1 MSFDRRKTLV
11 SLALVCL
18 LMVGMG
24 TSILTGER
32 LRQTAYDDWISKGK
46 IDAHRMT
53 GSILFWISKAEVN
66 LRALAGQFRSG
77 LYADQETF
85 FKFIDDAETWDP
97 DVSFD
102 NVVYAK
108 RVLRKERARYEFD
121 TEATLKVLGG
131 PNTQAPA
138 AYESFAVELYSNED
152 SILSIHS
159 DLTTHPA
166 VKTAVVT
173 ARQTPGHVI
182 LGPAYIGEDGERHA
196 VIATATDL
204 VGGSGVMAA
213 TVNLVEFFSQFS
225 ADYLPDGIQVRLIE
239 RDSESRATNAFIP
252 IIGPKD
258 PPENVVDTEIIRIT
272 SGQARWD
279 LHWDI
284 LPGYR
289 GGPAIELPL
298 IVSIGGSIVTI
309 LLSLIFY
316 GISMQNIRFHRMVG
330 DRTAELSKNAMLV
343 QLTMDSIDQGF
354 AVWNADKRLVLWS
367 KRCVDFWYYPKE
379 LKAGIHM
386 RDLLKHIA
394 EQGAFGKGD
403 IDNMV
408 ENELSRVIDA
418 GGNADEIFGMLDGRK
433 IHIRRYPLESGGY
446 VSVYTDVTERE
457 QANEE
462 LKNSHNELE
471 RRIFERTY
479 ELVKARDEAVLAN
492 QSKSEFMANMSHE
505 LRTPLNAIIGFSQL
519 AETETY
525 GPIGDP
531 NYKENASIVASA
543 GEHLLKLISDILD
556 LSKIEANAM
565 TLHEEDVDLKEIS
578 ESVSSI
584 LQRPASQSNVGLN
597 FNIDSDLPLLHCD
610 HLRVKQ
616 MILNLADNA
625 IKFTESGGSVE
636 IKFEQMSDKSIQIVV
651 SDTGIGISEADLKFV
666 MTPFNQV
673 KSNTMV
679 RRGEG
684 IGLGLSVVSHLMEL
698 HGGELLLKSDLG
710 KSTTA
715 TLQFPVE
722 RTLQG

>member
-1 MSFDRRKTLV
+1 
-11 SLALVCL
+11 
-18 LMVGMG
+18 
-24 TSILTGER
+24 
-32 LRQTAYDDWISKGK
+32 
-46 IDAHRMT
+46 
-53 GSILFWISKAEVN
+53 
-66 LRALAGQFRSG
+66 
-77 LYADQETF
+77 
-85 FKFIDDAETWDP
+85 
-97 DVSFD
+97 
-102 NVVYAK
+102 VVYAK

-121 TEATLKVLGG
+121 TGTSIKILG
-131 PNTQAPA
+131 APTTRA
-138 AYESFAVELYSNED
+138 PLAYESFTVELYSNED
-152 SILSIHS
+152 SILSIHY

-166 VKTAVVT
+166 IKTAVVI
-173 ARQTPGHVI
+173 ARQPPGHII
-182 LGPAYIGEDGERHA
+182 LGPAYIGEGGERHA

-204 VGGSGVMAA
+204 IGGSGVMAA

-225 ADYLPDGIQVRLIE
+225 ADYLPNGIQVRLIE

-258 PPENVVDTEIIRIT
+258 APANVIDTEIIRIT

-284 LPGYR
+284 LPDYR

-298 IVSIGGSIVTI
+298 IVSIGGSLVTI

-316 GISMQNIRFHRMVG
+316 GIAMQNIRFHRMVG

-367 KRCVDFWYYPKE
+367 KRCVDFWYHPKD

-394 EQGAFGKGD
+394 EKGAFGKGD
-403 IDNMV
+403 IDETV
-408 ENELSRVIDA
+408 ENELSRVVDA
-418 GGNADEIFGMLDGRK
+418 GGNADEIFRMMDGRR
-433 IHIRRYPLESGGY
+433 IHVRRYPLESGGY

-457 QANEE
+457 EANEE

-531 NYKENASIVASA
+531 NYKENESIVASA

-584 LQRPASQSNVGLN
+584 LQGPATQSNVGLN
-597 FNIDSDLPLLHCD
+597 FSIDSDLPMLHCD

-616 MILNLADNA
+616 MVLNLADNA
-625 IKFTESGGSVE
+625 IKFTETGGSVE

-651 SDTGIGISEADLKFV
+651 TDTDIGISEADLKFV

-673 KSNTMV
+673 KSNSMV

-684 IGLGLSVVSHLMEL
+684 IGLGLSVVYHLMEL
-698 HGGELLLKSDLG
+698 HGGTLVLKSELG
-710 KSTTA
+710 KGTTA
-715 TLQFPVE
+715 TLKFPVE
-722 RTLQG
+722 RTLQS

>member
-1 MSFDRRKTLV
+1 MSLDRRKTLV
-11 SLALVCL
+11 SIALICL
-18 LMVGMG
+18 LTVGMG

-77 LYADQETF
+77 LYGDQETF

-97 DVSFD
+97 DVTFD

-108 RVLRKERARYEFD
+108 RVLRKERARYELD
-121 TEATLKVLGG
+121 IGTELKVLGS
-131 PNTQAPA
+131 PEKRAPDA
-138 AYESFAVELYSNED
+138 FESFAVELFSNEA
-152 SILSIHS
+152 SILSVHA

-182 LGPAYIGEDGERHA
+182 LGPAYIGVDGERHA

-204 VGGSGVMAA
+204 IGGTGVMAA

-258 PPENVVDTEIIRIT
+258 PPANVVDTEVIRIT

-284 LPGYR
+284 MPDYR

-298 IVSIGGSIVTI
+298 IVSIGGSVVTI

-316 GISMQNIRFHRMVG
+316 GIAMQNIRFHRMVG

-367 KRCVDFWYYPKE
+367 KRCVDFWYYPRN

-394 EQGAFGKGD
+394 EQGAFGNGD
-403 IDNMV
+403 VDKIV
-408 ENELSRVIDA
+408 ENELARVTEA
-418 GGNADEIFGMLDGRK
+418 GGKADEVFRMLDGRRV
-433 IHIRRYPLESGGY
+433 HVRRYPLESGGY

-457 QANEE
+457 RANEE
-462 LKNSHNELE
+462 LKNSHEELE

-492 QSKSEFMANMSHE
+492 QSKSQFMANMSHE

-525 GPIGDP
+525 GPLGDP

-578 ESVSSI
+578 ASVKHI
-584 LQRPASQSNVGLN
+584 LQNPADKSKVDLE
-597 FNIDSDLPLLHCD
+597 FIVPDDLPRLHGD
-610 HLRVKQ
+610 HLRIKQ
-616 MILNLADNA
+616 MILNLAENS
-625 IKFTESGGSVE
+625 IKFTGSGGHVKVK
-636 IKFEQMSDKSIQIVV
+636 IEQLPDKSIQIIV
-651 SDTGIGISEADLKFV
+651 SDTGIGISEADLERV
-666 MTPFNQV
+666 LRPFNQV
-673 KSNTMV
+673 KPNSMV
-679 RRGEG
+679 RSGEG

-698 HGGELLLKSDLG
+698 HGGSLKLDSELG
-710 KSTTA
+710 KGTTA
-715 TLQFPVE
+715 TLKFPAR
-722 RTLQG
+722 RTL

>member
-11 SLALVCL
+11 SLALACL

-77 LYADQETF
+77 LYADQEAF

-121 TEATLKVLGG
+121 TGASLKVLG
-131 PNTQAPA
+131 APTTRA
-138 AYESFAVELYSNED
+138 PLAYESFAVELYSNEE
-152 SILSIHS
+152 SILSVHS

-182 LGPAYIGEDGERHA
+182 LGPAYIGEGGERHA

-204 VGGSGVMAA
+204 VGGTGVMAA

-258 PPENVVDTEIIRIT
+258 APANVVDTEIIRIT

-284 LPGYR
+284 LPDYR

-298 IVSIGGSIVTI
+298 IVSIGGSLVTI

-316 GISMQNIRFHRMVG
+316 GIAMQNIRFHRMVG

-367 KRCVDFWYYPKE
+367 KRCVDFWYHPKE

-394 EQGAFGKGD
+394 EKGAFGKGD
-403 IDNMV
+403 IDTTV
-408 ENELSRVIDA
+408 ENELSRVVDA
-418 GGNADEIFGMLDGRK
+418 GGNADEIFRMLDGRR
-433 IHIRRYPLESGGY
+433 IHVRRYPLESGGY

-457 QANEE
+457 EANEE

-578 ESVSSI
+578 KSVSCI
-584 LQRPASQSNVGLN
+584 LQGPASQSNVGLN
-597 FNIDSDLPLLHCD
+597 FSIDSDLPMLHCD
-610 HLRVKQ
+610 HLRIKQ
-616 MILNLADNA
+616 MVLNLADNA
-625 IKFTESGGSVE
+625 IKFTEAGGNVE

-651 SDTGIGISEADLKFV
+651 SDTGIGISEANLKFV

-673 KSNTMV
+673 KSNSMV

-698 HGGELLLKSDLG
+698 HGGELVLKSELG
-710 KSTTA
+710 KGTTA
-715 TLQFPVE
+715 TLKFPTE
-722 RTLQG
+722 RTLQN

>member
-1 MSFDRRKTLV
+1 MSFHRRKTFV
-11 SLALVCL
+11 SIALACL
-18 LMVGMG
+18 LLVGVS

-85 FKFIDDAETWDP
+85 FKFIDEAETWDP

-108 RVLRKERARYEFD
+108 RVLRKERARYELD
-121 TEATLKVLGG
+121 TGTSLKVLG
-131 PNTQAPA
+131 APDTRA
-138 AYESFAVELYSNED
+138 PDTFESFAVELFSDEASN
-152 SILSIHS
+152 LSIHV

-166 VKTAVVT
+166 IKTAVVT

-182 LGPAYIGEDGERHA
+182 LGPAYVGVDGEHHA

-204 VGGSGVMAA
+204 IGGSGVMAA

-284 LPGYR
+284 LPEYR

-298 IVSIGGSIVTI
+298 IISIGGSIVTI

-316 GISMQNIRFHRMVG
+316 GIAMQNIRFHRMVG

-394 EQGAFGKGD
+394 EQGAFGKGK
-403 IDNMV
+403 IDKIV
-408 ENELSRVIDA
+408 ENELVRVVEA
-418 GGNADEIFGMLDGRK
+418 GGANDEIFGMLDGRK
-433 IHIRRYPLESGGY
+433 IHVRRYPLESGGY

-479 ELVKARDEAVLAN
+479 ELVKARDEAVHAN
-492 QSKSEFMANMSHE
+492 QSKNQFMANMSHE

-525 GPIGDP
+525 GPLGDP

-565 TLHEEDVDLKEIS
+565 SLHEEDVDLNEIS

-584 LQRPASQSNVGLN
+584 LKGPASQSNVGLK
-597 FNIDSDLPLLHCD
+597 FNINSDLPMLHCD
-610 HLRVKQ
+610 HLRVNQ
-616 MILNLADNA
+616 MVLNLADNA
-625 IKFTESGGSVE
+625 IKFTDSGGNVE
-636 IKFEQMSDKSIQIVV
+636 IKFEQISDKSIRIAI
-651 SDTGIGISEADLKFV
+651 SDTGIGISKQDLENV
-666 MTPFNQV
+666 MMPFNQV
-673 KSNTMV
+673 KPNSMV

-698 HGGELLLKSDLG
+698 HGGTLTIDSELG
-710 KSTTA
+710 KGTTA
-715 TLQFPVE
+715 TLHFPIE
-722 RTLQG
+722 RTHQG

>member
-1 MSFDRRKTLV
+1 MSFDRRKTIVSIALICFLV
-11 SLALVCL
+11 A
-18 LMVGMG
+18 GIG
-24 TSILTGER
+24 TSVLTGER

-97 DVSFD
+97 DVTFD

-108 RVLRKERARYEFD
+108 RVLRKERARYELD
-121 TEATLKVLGG
+121 IGTSLKVLGA
-131 PNTQAPA
+131 PNTRAPDTF
-138 AYESFAVELYSNED
+138 ESFAVELFSD
-152 SILSIHS
+152 KSSVLTVHT

-182 LGPAYIGEDGERHA
+182 LGPAYLGADGEHHA

-204 VGGSGVMAA
+204 IGGTGVMAA

-258 PPENVVDTEIIRIT
+258 PPANVVDTEVIRIT

-309 LLSLIFY
+309 LLSMIFY
-316 GISMQNIRFHRMVG
+316 GISMQNIRFHRMVD

-367 KRCVDFWYYPKE
+367 KRCVDFWYYPKN
-379 LKAGIHM
+379 LKAGTHM

-403 IDNMV
+403 IDKIV
-408 ENELSRVIDA
+408 EGELSRVVDA
-418 GGNADEIFGMLDGRK
+418 GGNADEIFRMLDGRR
-433 IHIRRYPLESGGY
+433 IHVRRYPLESGGY

-457 QANEE
+457 RANEE
-462 LKNSHNELE
+462 LKNSHDELE

-525 GPIGDP
+525 GPLGDP

-578 ESVSSI
+578 DSVSNI
-584 LQRPASQSNVGLN
+584 LQGPASQSGVGLKCR
-597 FNIDSDLPLLHCD
+597 IPSDLPMLHCD

-616 MILNLADNA
+616 MVLNLVDNA
-625 IKFTESGGSVE
+625 IKFTESGGNVE
-636 IKFEQMSDKSIQIVV
+636 IKFEQAPDKSIRIVV
-651 SDTGIGISEADLKFV
+651 SDTGIGISEADLDYV

-673 KSNTMV
+673 KSNSMV
-679 RRGEG
+679 RHGEG

-698 HGGELLLKSDLG
+698 HGGKLTLESELG
-710 KSTTA
+710 KGTTA
-715 TLQFPVE
+715 TLHFPVE
-722 RTLQG
+722 RTL